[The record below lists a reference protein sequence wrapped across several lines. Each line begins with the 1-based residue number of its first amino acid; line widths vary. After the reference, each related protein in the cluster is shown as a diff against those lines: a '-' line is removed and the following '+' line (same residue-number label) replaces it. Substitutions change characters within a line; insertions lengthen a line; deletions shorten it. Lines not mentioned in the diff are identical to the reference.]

1 MNSFGNLFAHLFDR
15 NVDPEA
21 SRRRQIVREWDR
33 QRSNA
38 MGPSD
43 LAEIDAIFSRNL

>member
-1 MNSFGNLFAHLFDR
+1 MNSFGKLFANLFDR
-15 NVDPEA
+15 HSDPQA

-33 QRSNA
+33 QRRNA

>member
-1 MNSFGNLFAHLFDR
+1 VNSFGTLFANLFDR
-15 NVDPEA
+15 HIDPELG
-21 SRRRQIVREWDR
+21 RRRQIMREWDR
-33 QRSNA
+33 QRRNA

>member
-1 MNSFGNLFAHLFDR
+1 MNSFGTLFAHLFDR
-15 NVDPEA
+15 PVDPEA

-33 QRSNA
+33 QRRNA